1 MKTKTAEGR
10 SEVRT
15 RLMEVVG
22 AGRLT
27 SEIWKVRDEDS
38 GCQYRFN
45 IVPEFTDARCVFPAF
60 RPADL
65 IPLVKLVQVLA
76 AEMTADGCLS
86 RAEHTSLRRL
96 TADLDAVLQA
106 SWPPDHDPS
115 RREDSSDG
123 AVQDSKL

>member
-1 MKTKTAEGR
+1 MDI
-10 SEVRT
+10 
-15 RLMEVVG
+15 VG

-27 SEIWKVRDEDS
+27 SEIWKLRDGDS
-38 GCQYRFN
+38 GCQYRFS
-45 IVPEFTDARCVFPAF
+45 IVPEFADARCVFPSF

-65 IPLVKLVQVLA
+65 MPLVKLVQLLA

-115 RREDSSDG
+115 RRENSSDG
-123 AVQDSKL
+123 AMQDPEL